1 MYSLTKYERSETY
14 IDEQTSLGLKAAF
27 AVLINSILI
36 PIIVNKT
43 LKYNL
48 YGVDGLAQDV
58 YYLAITNA
66 LLAPILK
73 IIDPTFFSNRAMRWY
88 YNRPYN
94 RLPLNQNELNDINE
108 LL

>member
-1 MYSLTKYERSETY
+1 
-14 IDEQTSLGLKAAF
+14 LKTAF

-48 YGVDGLAQDV
+48 YGKDGLAQDV
-58 YYLAITNA
+58 YYLPITIA

-73 IIDPTFFSNRAMRWY
+73 IIDPKFLIKKAMSWY

-94 RLPLNQNELNDINE
+94 RLQLNQNQLN
-108 LL
+108 